1 MSTQSP
7 SISVIQS
14 PAQPSYSRT
23 EPGRKVLT
31 PKGRITIFAE
41 LTDKLAEACGHIRL
55 VAKQAPQTFPY
66 LSPNGLIML
75 CVNLQFTHVY
85 AHAKGCPSCVYS
97 LLSSVPRS
105 ILSVIGIDRMR
116 QENAG
121 ARQTYDR
128 SPQPMHIGWYSRG
141 TFVP

>member
-1 MSTQSP
+1 MPAPPPTGTTTPTERRRQKRTATQSP
-7 SISVIQS
+7 SVSVIQS
-14 PAQPSYSRT
+14 RAQPSYART

-31 PKGRITIFAE
+31 RESPITIFAE
-41 LTDKLAEACGHIRL
+41 LTDKLAEACGHIWL

-75 CVNLQFTHVY
+75 CVNVQFTHVSMPMPR
-85 AHAKGCPSCVYS
+85 GCPSCVYS

-121 ARQTYDR
+121 AR
-128 SPQPMHIGWYSRG
+128 
-141 TFVP
+141 